1 MANLHYSLAG
11 EGRGHA
17 ARARSLVD
25 ELRKR
30 HDVTIHTF
38 GDAFSFLAPL
48 YAGTGVRV
56 EQIPGLRFEYD
67 RRGRVDYLQSTAKNL
82 PVVAQL
88 VRRHRGLVERLRAE
102 GADLVLCD
110 FEPSLPRAARAAG
123 LPVLAVDHQSV
134 LAFGDLS
141 ELPRHLRRHAAFL
154 GAFVKRWTPRPTLRV
169 SSSFYRP
176 RLRPGASEPVRFV
189 GVLLREAVR
198 EAIPTEGDHLL
209 AYVRKGTPA
218 AALEVLRRAPLP
230 VRVYGRADLAAGGAI
245 QPMTVS
251 ERGFLDDLASCKGV
265 VSTAGNQLV
274 GEAIHLGKPVLA
286 MPEPGNR
293 EQEINA
299 WFLDRSGAGIS
310 LDFDHLSDRTLARFV
325 EDLPRLHQRCLQLDV
340 DGTRPT
346 LDLVESAMAGA
357 LSGSRSTNGTA
368 AARTA

>member
-1 MANLHYSLAG
+1 MSNIHFSLAG

-17 ARARSLVD
+17 ARARTLID
-25 ELRKR
+25 ELRKK
-30 HDVTIHTF
+30 HSVTVHTF
-38 GDAFSFLAPL
+38 GDAYSFLSPL
-48 YAGTGVRV
+48 YAGTDVGV
-56 EQIPGLRFEYD
+56 EEIPGLRFCYD
-67 RRGRVDYLQSTAKNL
+67 GRGRVDYLRSAASNVGVL
-82 PVVAQL
+82 LEIA
-88 VRRHRGLVERLRAE
+88 RAARRLRRRLE
-102 GADLVLCD
+102 RDSVDLVLTD
-110 FEPSLPRAARAAG
+110 FEPALPRAARAAG
-123 LPVLAVDHQSV
+123 VPVLGVDHQSV
-134 LAFGDLS
+134 LAYADLRD
-141 ELPRHLRRHAAFL
+141 LPFHLRRHAAFL

-176 RLRPGASEPVRFV
+176 RLRPGATEPVRFV